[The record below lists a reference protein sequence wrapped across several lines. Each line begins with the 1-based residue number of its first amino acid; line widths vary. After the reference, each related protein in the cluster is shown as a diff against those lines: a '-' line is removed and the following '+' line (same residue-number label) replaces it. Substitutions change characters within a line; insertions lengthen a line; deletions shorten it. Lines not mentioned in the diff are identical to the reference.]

1 MRSVSVLVF
10 LLLFGLCLAPTRGQ
24 EESLP
29 ELVTEADLKL
39 LRTSAPQYFKALGAS
54 SLNQTDANLIRE
66 FMRLQVLQMSMKSN
80 ERLLPDIR
88 EKLKREIDLRAK
100 PPARDVMLQ
109 EIVKNCKLLLKYP
122 LPIRLNAVMLI
133 TELNETSG
141 DLAKGIPPAPYQGM
155 TEALLDVIG
164 DPNQHEALKVAAV
177 NGLLRICRDS
187 NPRVDIRLKMAE
199 MLVKELES
207 TTTSEW
213 YRMVAI
219 QTLARTDVLNDAQRR
234 PFVVQ
239 KLAEI
244 LVDTKQ
250 GWRVRADA
258 AYALAR
264 VPMDTTI
271 NVPLLL
277 HEIARF
283 AHDMSLQYNNTKD
296 AAHWRYCM
304 VRLYLVFR
312 PEDARDTALLDRITR
327 NPLNKFRTEVQG
339 LYDVVLPV
347 INDVIEFVP
356 QQAISAAN
364 STKLKSW
371 IDGNPPANLSVSLDP
386 NVKVKPLRNAG

>member
-296 AAHWRYCM
+296 AALAVLHGATVPCLSPRRCPRY
-304 VRLYLVFR
+304 RAAGSNN
-312 PEDARDTALLDRITR
+312 PQ
-327 NPLNKFRTEVQG
+327 PLNKFRTEVQG